1 MNPILDT
8 IQKRRSVRA
17 YTGEQIR
24 EEELTAILEAGRYAP
39 SGGNHQTCHF
49 LVIQNPEILS
59 QLAGLVRDTLRSM
72 TSYEWMYKSLRNA
85 IASAQND
92 RYNFTYQ
99 APTLIVVANKKHYPN
114 NLADSSCAL
123 QNMILA
129 ASSLGV
135 GSCWINQLR
144 WLDKNE
150 DIRAYMEIIGL
161 GSDETICG
169 SLSLGYPAS
178 EIPAPLERTGNPV
191 TYIR

>member
-1 MNPILDT
+1 MNEVLET
-8 IQKRRSVRA
+8 IRRRRSVRT

-24 EEELTAILEAGRYAP
+24 EEDLAAILEAGRYAP
-39 SGGNHQTCHF
+39 SGGNNQTCHF
-49 LVIQNPEILS
+49 LVIQNPEIRS
-59 QLAGLVRDTLRSM
+59 QLTALVRDTFRSM

-92 RYNFTYQ
+92 HYDFTYQ
-99 APTLIVVANKKHYPN
+99 APALIVVANKKHYPN
-114 NLADSSCAL
+114 NMADSSCAL
-123 QNMILA
+123 QNMMLA
-129 ASSLGV
+129 AASLGV
-135 GSCWINQLR
+135 GTCWINQLR

-150 DIRAYMEIIGL
+150 DIRTYMETIGL

-169 SLSLGYPAS
+169 GLSLGYPAS